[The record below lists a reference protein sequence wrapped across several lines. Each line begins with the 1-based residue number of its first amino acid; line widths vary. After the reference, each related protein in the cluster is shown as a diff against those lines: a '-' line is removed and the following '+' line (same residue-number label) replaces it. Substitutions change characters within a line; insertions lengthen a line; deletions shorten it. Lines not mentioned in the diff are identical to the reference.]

1 MTAQTLKEINIE
13 KYYLVHLIQHF
24 KAWKWAK
31 LKIWLLYYTEE
42 NVLCW
47 EVIYL
52 STNYIIFATSGKI
65 SLVLNFNTY
74 MSKKSLQRAPKSL
87 SNDYCVAGAKRV
99 GEGGR
104 EEGMERRRGKLPPL
118 RCRGYWRL
126 AGSLQSSTNVIENAL
141 FSNGYHISPAT
152 EVDKRYPGSENSARI
167 LPWNT
172 IGSSSQS

>member
-1 MTAQTLKEINIE
+1 MNAQTLKEINME
-13 KYYLVHLIQHF
+13 KYNLVYLIQHL

-47 EVIYL
+47 SVIYL

-65 SLVLNFNTY
+65 PLVVNLNTY
-74 MSKKSLQRAPKSL
+74 MSKEPLQRAPKSL
-87 SNDYCVAGAKRV
+87 SNDYCVAGAKWV
-99 GEGGR
+99 GEGER
-104 EEGMERRRGKLPPL
+104 EEGMEGRRGKLPPL
-118 RCRGYWRL
+118 WCRGYWRL
-126 AGSLQSSTNVIENAL
+126 VGSLQSSTNLIENAL